1 MWMQCSKIFEKQS
14 KEIKQCLAADRKAGK
29 APRLIIV
36 EKVDYRLLGR
46 GPAASPGG
54 YAPCKQAAPFG
65 GEEFARKPSAQSSWQ
80 GCSLPTPFWA
90 RPINFNL

>member
-36 EKVDYRLLGR
+36 ENTSYRWLSEAARRFDSERFGSTLRTCGRFRCILSLL
-46 GPAASPGG
+46 
-54 YAPCKQAAPFG
+54 
-65 GEEFARKPSAQSSWQ
+65 
-80 GCSLPTPFWA
+80 
-90 RPINFNL
+90 